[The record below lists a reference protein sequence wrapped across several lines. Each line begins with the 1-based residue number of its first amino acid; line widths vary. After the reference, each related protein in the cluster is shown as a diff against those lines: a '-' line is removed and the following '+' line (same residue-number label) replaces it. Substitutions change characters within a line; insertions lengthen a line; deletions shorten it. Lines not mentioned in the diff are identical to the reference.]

1 MLSLQKYSVV
11 QTIPYFTD
19 GISEKLSPLPHS
31 QNLVVDEEAKGC
43 ILEQS
48 RAL

>member
-1 MLSLQKYSVV
+1 MLSFQKYPVV

-19 GISEKLSPLPHS
+19 GVSEKLSPLPHS
-31 QNLVVDEEAKGC
+31 QNLVVDEDAQGC

>member
-1 MLSLQKYSVV
+1 MLSFQKYPVV

-19 GISEKLSPLPHS
+19 GVSEKLSPLPHS
-31 QNLVVDEEAKGC
+31 QNLVVDEDAQAC